1 MKRPCVACAEA
12 LNPADHVVFEKDGYP
27 IARCPTCGLMF
38 RSTLPTPAELSSI
51 YSDAYFASPGIEPS
65 DGYADYIADERF
77 HRDLARR
84 RLDRLDSVAGGRRG
98 RLLDVG
104 AAAGFFVSE
113 ATTRGWDAEGI
124 DVAPAIVARGR
135 ERVGER
141 LRVATLSSISDVDS
155 FRAITM
161 WDFIEHSL
169 DPAADFAHSFDLLQR
184 GGFLAI
190 STGDIESATARLSR
204 SRWHLL
210 TPRHHNYFFS
220 ARTLTMLLARLG
232 FNTVFVGHP
241 GARYSI
247 EHLAY
252 KLDRMLRLSAAHW
265 ASSRIAKSKLG
276 RAGIP
281 LNLFDIVTVVAQKP
295 VESSLAAPS

>member
-1 MKRPCVACAEA
+1 MIQPCVVCVHT
-12 LNPADHVVFEKDGYP
+12 LNPSDHVVFEKDGYP

-38 RSTLPTPAELSSI
+38 RSTLPTLAELTSI
-51 YSDAYFASPGIEPS
+51 YSEAYFASAVEPS

-77 HRDLARR
+77 HRDVARR
-84 RLDRLDSVAGGRRG
+84 RLDGLETAAGGSHG

-124 DVAPAIVARGR
+124 DVAPAMVAWGR
-135 ERVGER
+135 ERLGER
-141 LRVATLSSISDVDS
+141 LHLGTVSTVSDLDS

-169 DPAADFAHSFDLLQR
+169 DPAADLAHSFDLLQA
-184 GGFLAI
+184 GGLLAV

-210 TPRHHNYFFS
+210 TPRHHNFFFS
-220 ARTLTMLLARLG
+220 ARTLTMLLTRLG
-232 FNTVFVGHP
+232 FKTVVVGHP

-247 EHLAY
+247 EHIAY
-252 KLDRMLRLSAAHW
+252 KFDRMLRLSAVHW
-265 ASSRIAKSKLG
+265 ATSRIAKSKIG

-295 VESSLAAPS
+295 VESKLAAPS

>member
-1 MKRPCVACAEA
+1 MTQLCAVCAQA
-12 LNPADHVVFEKDGYP
+12 LNPSDHVVLEKDGYP
-27 IARCPTCGLMF
+27 IARCPNCGLMF
-38 RSTLPTPAELSSI
+38 RSMLPTPAELTSI
-51 YSDAYFASPGIEPS
+51 YSEAYFSSSASEAS

-84 RLDRLDSVAGGRRG
+84 RLAQFETVAGASRG

-113 ATTRGWDAEGI
+113 ATNWGWNAEGI
-124 DVAPAIVARGR
+124 DVAPAMVNWGRARFGD
-135 ERVGER
+135 R
-141 LRVATLSSISDVDS
+141 LRLGTVRDVSDRDS
-155 FRAITM
+155 FRAVTM
-161 WDFIEHSL
+161 WDYIEHSL
-169 DPAADFAHSFDLLQR
+169 DPAAELALSFDLLER
-184 GGFLAI
+184 GGFLAV
-190 STGDIESATARLSR
+190 STGDIDSATARLSR

-210 TPRHHNYFFS
+210 TPRHHNFFFS

-232 FNTVFVGHP
+232 FKTVVVGHP
-241 GARYSI
+241 GARYSL
-247 EHLAY
+247 EHIAY

-265 ASSRIAKSKLG
+265 ATNRIAKSKLG

-295 VESSLAAPS
+295 AESELAASS